1 MIPDLI
7 SSFDKNLDVV
17 LRYPDAIRPWQHVLD
32 CLNGYLCL
40 VDSSLKKGTAGEW
53 NFGPSIQLDKTVAV
67 VAEAVSTQLNSNN
80 SWVQDSGNF
89 PRETGLLLLDSSKAR
104 ANLNWRD
111 KLNFSETIKWTVEG
125 YQSVIQGEPT
135 RNVLENQI
143 QTFLA
148 L

>member
-1 MIPDLI
+1 M
-7 SSFDKNLDVV
+7 
-17 LRYPDAIRPWQHVLD
+17 
-32 CLNGYLCL
+32 
-40 VDSSLKKGTAGEW
+40 
-53 NFGPSIQLDKTVAV
+53 AV

-143 QTFLA
+143 QAFLA